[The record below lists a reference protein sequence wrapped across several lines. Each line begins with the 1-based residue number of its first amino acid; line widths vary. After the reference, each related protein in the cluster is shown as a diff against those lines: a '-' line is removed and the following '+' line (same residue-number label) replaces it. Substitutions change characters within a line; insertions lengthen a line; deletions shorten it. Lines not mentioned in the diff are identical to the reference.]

1 MSTDIKLSKA
11 QISKNIQYGFFLGA
25 FLGTLAGPIMKAT
38 VLLVKNI
45 LLPLSLMAAASVAGA
60 GIHKRFMDR
69 E

>member
-38 VLLVKNI
+38 VL
-45 LLPLSLMAAASVAGA
+45 
-60 GIHKRFMDR
+60 